1 VWSPRF
7 THRTRSTERCGQH
20 LKHFNDGLGRGA
32 GDATNR
38 LLQHAHLRLSH
49 IDLDLCDTETVVR
62 GPSRRCWSG
71 ARAPAVSLSR
81 NSVSLS
87 VGHDGAC
94 RWVLAQCVA
103 VGELLGYARV
113 STTVQDPALEHDA
126 LRAAGCR
133 WLWTD
138 TASGSRSDRVKTGAA
153 RVLTEDV
160 CVLGS

>member
-1 VWSPRF
+1 M
-7 THRTRSTERCGQH
+7 
-20 LKHFNDGLGRGA
+20 
-32 GDATNR
+32 
-38 LLQHAHLRLSH
+38 
-49 IDLDLCDTETVVR
+49 
-62 GPSRRCWSG
+62 
-71 ARAPAVSLSR
+71 SLSR

-87 VGHDGAC
+87 VCHDRVC

>member
-1 VWSPRF
+1 MDRVSLLAPSGTSLIPEPRRRRE
-7 THRTRSTERCGQH
+7 TKTPATAVRAASKTIVSATPRRSFEARA
-20 LKHFNDGLGRGA
+20 DGAGRG
-32 GDATNR
+32 
-38 LLQHAHLRLSH
+38 L
-49 IDLDLCDTETVVR
+49 
-62 GPSRRCWSG
+62 
-71 ARAPAVSLSR
+71 APAVSLSR

-87 VGHDGAC
+87 VCHGGVY

-160 CVLGS
+160 CVLASIHR

>member
-1 VWSPRF
+1 MTAR
-7 THRTRSTERCGQH
+7 HRRRADSMSSVLSKPTT
-20 LKHFNDGLGRGA
+20 GRA
-32 GDATNR
+32 CRTFDR
-38 LLQHAHLRLSH
+38 
-49 IDLDLCDTETVVR
+49 LCDTETVVR

-87 VGHDGAC
+87 VCHGGVY

>member
-1 VWSPRF
+1 MSAKPQTMSTRASIMLAGEQSTRIDVHVARENGARLALMWGTLLLTF
-7 THRTRSTERCGQH
+7 TAADQVHALLGRSRPEPTGLVGGSRTRS
-20 LKHFNDGLGRGA
+20 
-32 GDATNR
+32 
-38 LLQHAHLRLSH
+38 
-49 IDLDLCDTETVVR
+49 
-62 GPSRRCWSG
+62 
-71 ARAPAVSLSR
+71 AVSLSR

-87 VGHDGAC
+87 VCHGGVY

-138 TASGSRSDRVKTGAA
+138 TASGRGRTASRQGPLECSPRM
-153 RVLTEDV
+153 
-160 CVLGS
+160 CVF

>member
-20 LKHFNDGLGRGA
+20 LKHFNDGLGLGA

-49 IDLDLCDTETVVR
+49 IDLDLCDTETVVQ

-87 VGHDGAC
+87 VCHG
-94 RWVLAQCVA
+94 
-103 VGELLGYARV
+103 GYARV